1 MHRLR
6 LRLAIVWRHGEDGTF
21 AEGTSRGLQGR
32 IRAGRLCISAI
43 DRPTSAP
50 WPCESGIGRALAAR
64 CKVAAAA
71 QVRLG
76 AKEMTYSSRSQAS
89 SERGKR
95 NEIGP
100 ASPA

>member
-6 LRLAIVWRHGEDGTF
+6 LRLAIVWRHGEEGTF
-21 AEGTSRGLQGR
+21 AKGTSRGLQGR
-32 IRAGRLCISAI
+32 IRAGRLCISAT
-43 DRPTSAP
+43 DRPTSGH

-76 AKEMTYSSRSQAS
+76 AQEMIYSTGRSQAS

-95 NEIGP
+95 NEIG
-100 ASPA
+100 